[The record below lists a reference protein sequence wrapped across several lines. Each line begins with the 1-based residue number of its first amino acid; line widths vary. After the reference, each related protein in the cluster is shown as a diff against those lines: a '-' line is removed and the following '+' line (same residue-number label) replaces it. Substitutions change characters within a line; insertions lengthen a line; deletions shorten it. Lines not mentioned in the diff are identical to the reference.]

1 MADNCRHQRPKPP
14 VTLRDKLSRV
24 VARRFRPERE
34 ARDNLNP
41 PRPTRHTGD
50 SLISIAVFHGRCV
63 SFTSRV
69 NCVSRPAA
77 NCISQLALLPEP
89 SLPPSPPPS
98 LSLSRA
104 RARARVY
111 HASEIGDPRETS
123 NRTLRSRANERSGNI
138 CLLPHLLPSPP
149 LPGTRFLWHSG
160 LLGLARGHLAVLI
173 R

>member
-89 SLPPSPPPS
+89 SLPPSPPLS
-98 LSLSRA
+98 LSLSLA
-104 RARARVY
+104 RAHARAFTTRVKSGIREK
-111 HASEIGDPRETS
+111 HRIGLSEVAPTNAAGISACSLIFCP
-123 NRTLRSRANERSGNI
+123 
-138 CLLPHLLPSPP
+138 PPSPAP
-149 LPGTRFLWHSG
+149 VSFGILDFSDSLVDISRF
-160 LLGLARGHLAVLI
+160 
-173 R
+173 